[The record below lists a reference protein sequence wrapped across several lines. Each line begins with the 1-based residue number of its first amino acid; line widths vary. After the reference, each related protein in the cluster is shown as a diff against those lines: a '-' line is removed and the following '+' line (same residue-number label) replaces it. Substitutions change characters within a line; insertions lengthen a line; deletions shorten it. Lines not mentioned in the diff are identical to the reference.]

1 MHTFQPYPID
11 VIEFN
16 PFVKFGQDWAALTT
30 QAGDKYNTMTISW
43 GGVGVLWG
51 KNVATV
57 YVRDSRYTKELMDAG
72 EFFSITFFEKH
83 YHRSLQYLGA
93 VSGRQEDKFKGA
105 GLTINKHLSIP
116 FVDEGNFVI
125 LCRKLSATKLETDQF
140 IDPKI
145 TPDYYP
151 DGNLHTM
158 YVGEIME
165 LLAR

>member
-16 PFVKFGQDWAALTT
+16 PFVKFGQEWAALTT
-30 QAGDKYNTMTISW
+30 QAGDKINTMTVSW
-43 GGVGVLWG
+43 GGVGVCWG

-57 YVRDSRYTKELMDAG
+57 YVRQSRYSKELMDAG

-83 YHRSLQYLGA
+83 FHRSLQYLGA

-105 GLTINKHLSIP
+105 GLTVNRHLSIP

-125 LCRKLSATKLETDQF
+125 LCRKLSATLIEPGDFT
-140 IDPKI
+140 DPKI
-145 TPDYYP
+145 EPDYYGKG
-151 DGNLHTM
+151 DMHTM
-158 YVGEIME
+158 YIGEIME